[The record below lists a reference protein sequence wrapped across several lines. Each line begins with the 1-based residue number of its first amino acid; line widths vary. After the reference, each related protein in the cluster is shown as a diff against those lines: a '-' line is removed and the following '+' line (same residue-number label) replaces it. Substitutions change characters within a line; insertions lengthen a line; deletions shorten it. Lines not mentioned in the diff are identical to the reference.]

1 MKQIVDLERRI
12 EVALSE
18 IERSVSLYSKNSSVD
33 SDPTNEELEKLLLE
47 NEKLEAAIEELKAEH
62 NTQLQSLIAEREE
75 ERETVKK
82 LYKRLTEVAC
92 QEGEENFLTDAA
104 NLLNSESQKLVSQLG
119 RLSESRMLLMAG
131 LMLADRMINLEKSI
145 HEREKQIEQK
155 EIDIEKSI
163 SAAKAV
169 SDSKPAFANE
179 ISDLLAKTATRLES
193 VAKLT
198 SGQ

>member
-1 MKQIVDLERRI
+1 MPEIK
-12 EVALSE
+12 LS
-18 IERSVSLYSKNSSVD
+18 IGGRD
-33 SDPTNEELEKLLLE
+33 F
-47 NEKLEAAIEELKAEH
+47 
-62 NTQLQSLIAEREE
+62 Q
-75 ERETVKK
+75 
-82 LYKRLTEVAC
+82 VAC

-145 HEREKQIEQK
+145 NEREKQIEQK
-155 EIDIEKSI
+155 EIELEKSI
-163 SAAKAV
+163 SAAKSA
-169 SDSKPAFANE
+169 SDSKPALANE
-179 ISDLLAKTATRLES
+179 ISDLLAKTAKRLES

>member
-1 MKQIVDLERRI
+1 MPEIK
-12 EVALSE
+12 LS
-18 IERSVSLYSKNSSVD
+18 IGGRD
-33 SDPTNEELEKLLLE
+33 F
-47 NEKLEAAIEELKAEH
+47 
-62 NTQLQSLIAEREE
+62 Q
-75 ERETVKK
+75 
-82 LYKRLTEVAC
+82 VAC

-131 LMLADRMINLEKSI
+131 LMLAHRMINLEKSI
-145 HEREKQIEQK
+145 NEREMQIEQK
-155 EIDIEKSI
+155 EIDLEKSI

-169 SDSKPAFANE
+169 SDSKPAFAHE

>member
-1 MKQIVDLERRI
+1 MPEIK
-12 EVALSE
+12 LS
-18 IERSVSLYSKNSSVD
+18 IGGRD
-33 SDPTNEELEKLLLE
+33 F
-47 NEKLEAAIEELKAEH
+47 
-62 NTQLQSLIAEREE
+62 Q
-75 ERETVKK
+75 
-82 LYKRLTEVAC
+82 VAC

-145 HEREKQIEQK
+145 NQREKQIEQK
-155 EIDIEKSI
+155 EKDLENSI
-163 SAAKAV
+163 SFAKAA
-169 SDSKPAFANE
+169 SDSKPAFDNE
-179 ISDLLAKTATRLES
+179 ISDLLAKTAKRLES

>member
-1 MKQIVDLERRI
+1 MPEIK
-12 EVALSE
+12 LS
-18 IERSVSLYSKNSSVD
+18 IGGRD
-33 SDPTNEELEKLLLE
+33 F
-47 NEKLEAAIEELKAEH
+47 
-62 NTQLQSLIAEREE
+62 Q
-75 ERETVKK
+75 
-82 LYKRLTEVAC
+82 VAC

-145 HEREKQIEQK
+145 NEREKQIEQK
-155 EIDIEKSI
+155 QIDLEKSI
-163 SAAKAV
+163 SVAKAA

-179 ISDLLAKTATRLES
+179 ISDLLANTAKRLES

>member
-1 MKQIVDLERRI
+1 MPEIK
-12 EVALSE
+12 LS
-18 IERSVSLYSKNSSVD
+18 IGGRD
-33 SDPTNEELEKLLLE
+33 F
-47 NEKLEAAIEELKAEH
+47 
-62 NTQLQSLIAEREE
+62 Q
-75 ERETVKK
+75 
-82 LYKRLTEVAC
+82 VAC

-145 HEREKQIEQK
+145 NEREKQIEQK
-155 EIDIEKSI
+155 EIDLDKSI
-163 SAAKAV
+163 SAVKAA

-179 ISDLLAKTATRLES
+179 ISDLLANTAKRLES

>member
-1 MKQIVDLERRI
+1 MPEIK
-12 EVALSE
+12 LS
-18 IERSVSLYSKNSSVD
+18 IGGRD
-33 SDPTNEELEKLLLE
+33 F
-47 NEKLEAAIEELKAEH
+47 
-62 NTQLQSLIAEREE
+62 Q
-75 ERETVKK
+75 
-82 LYKRLTEVAC
+82 VAC

-145 HEREKQIEQK
+145 NEREKQIEQK
-155 EIDIEKSI
+155 QIDLEKSI
-163 SAAKAV
+163 SVAKAA

-179 ISDLLAKTATRLES
+179 NSDLLSKTAKRLLS
-193 VAKLT
+193 VSKLT

>member
-1 MKQIVDLERRI
+1 MPEIK
-12 EVALSE
+12 LS
-18 IERSVSLYSKNSSVD
+18 IGGRD
-33 SDPTNEELEKLLLE
+33 F
-47 NEKLEAAIEELKAEH
+47 
-62 NTQLQSLIAEREE
+62 Q
-75 ERETVKK
+75 
-82 LYKRLTEVAC
+82 VAC
-92 QEGEENFLTDAA
+92 QEGEEDFLTDAA

-145 HEREKQIEQK
+145 NEREKQIEQK
-155 EIDIEKSI
+155 QIDLEKSI
-163 SAAKAV
+163 SVAKAA

-179 ISDLLAKTATRLES
+179 ISDLLANTAKRLES